1 MDATAESLYTLY
13 KTAEQLV
20 KQLGRRRMRKN
31 EFWGVFG
38 KQQTLEI
45 WLWLNATF
53 IHVKWCQNYN
63 KQPMAC
69 EAQLAAQL
77 YKQDNLQCVWTQ

>member
-45 WLWLNATF
+45 WLWL
-53 IHVKWCQNYN
+53 
-63 KQPMAC
+63 
-69 EAQLAAQL
+69 
-77 YKQDNLQCVWTQ
+77 